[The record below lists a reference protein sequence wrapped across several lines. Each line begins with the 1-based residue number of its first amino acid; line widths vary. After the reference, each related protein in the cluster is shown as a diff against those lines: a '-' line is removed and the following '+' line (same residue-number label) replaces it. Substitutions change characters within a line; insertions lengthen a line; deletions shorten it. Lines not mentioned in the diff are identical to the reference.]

1 MNGPGI
7 GSWPARRARMNPAS
21 TAMFTDDE
29 SLTYADLAARVEAT
43 AAHLREL
50 GVAAGE
56 RVAYLGPNSID
67 TFVCFFATARLGGV
81 FVSLNTRLAAPEIS
95 YMLADSGSVVLVHG
109 PECAEL
115 AHAAD
120 PAAHGVKHVLSAADL
135 RDATGPVAVMW
146 PDRLVDLDD
155 PALILYTSGTTGR
168 PKGAVLTHGNI
179 TWNTVNQL
187 VHVDVLGSDVALCVA
202 PLFHVTGLGQVSLPT
217 LLKGGTVVVVPK
229 FDAGG
234 FLALIEARRAT
245 SFSAVPTMLK
255 MLCDHPDWA
264 EADLSSLRYV
274 LYGGSPVEQR
284 VAQAWLD
291 RGVVLQQGYGMTE
304 AAPGV
309 FMALPEGADARP
321 TSPGV
326 PHFFTDVEVLTAEG
340 THLAGAGQGELLVR
354 GPHVFGGYWER
365 PDESAAVLSPEGWY
379 RSGDVVRI
387 DDDGW
392 AHIVDRVKDV
402 IISGGENIY
411 PAEVEAAIAE
421 LADVHGAAVVA
432 VPDQQW
438 GEVGC
443 AYVVLRPGADLDEL
457 ALRAHLDQR
466 LARYKIPRYVE
477 LARRAAHQRDR
488 QGAPRIAAGAGPARP
503 SIPHRPDGDSMTTI
517 AHPKDLL
524 TMIGQDLGSSP
535 WLEVGQ
541 DRINVFADATD
552 DHQWIH
558 VDVERAK
565 TGPFGGPIAHGYLTL
580 SLLIPLWSEILV
592 IEDLDLAVN
601 YGLNKVRFPAPVP
614 AGARVQVSASLAN
627 AEEVGGN
634 GIQATIDTVMRVEGA
649 DKPVCIAQMV
659 HRYYK
664 D

>member
-21 TAMFTDDE
+21 VALATEDE
-29 SLTYADLAARVEAT
+29 SLTYAGLAARVEAT
-43 AAHLREL
+43 ASHLREL
-50 GVAAGE
+50 GVSAGQ

-81 FVSLNTRLAAPEIS
+81 FVSLNTRLAAPEIG
-95 YMLADSGSVVLVHG
+95 YMLGDSGAAVLVHG

-115 AHAAD
+115 TDAAD
-120 PAAHGVKHVLSAADL
+120 PGAQGVKHVLALADL
-135 RDATGPVAVMW
+135 RQSTLAVSIAPPW
-146 PDRLVDLDD
+146 PDHLVDLDD
-155 PALILYTSGTTGR
+155 PVLILYTSGTTGR

-187 VHVDVLGSDVALCVA
+187 AHIDVLSSDVALCVA
-202 PLFHVTGLGQVSLPT
+202 PLFHVTGLGQVSMPT

-229 FDAGG
+229 FDAGA
-234 FLALIEARRAT
+234 FLALVESRRAT
-245 SFSAVPTMLK
+245 SFSAVPTMLQ
-255 MLCDHPDWA
+255 MMCDHPGWA

-274 LYGGSPVEQR
+274 LYGGSQVDRR

-309 FMALPEGADARP
+309 FMALPDGAASHP

-326 PHFFTDVEVLTAEG
+326 PHFFTDVELETPEG
-340 THLAGAGQGELLVR
+340 THLAGPGQGELMVR
-354 GPHVFGGYWER
+354 GPHVFSGYWNR
-365 PDESAAVLSPEGWY
+365 PEETAQVLSPEGWY

-392 AHIVDRVKDV
+392 AQIVDRVKDV

-421 LADVHGAAVVA
+421 LADVRAAAVVA
-432 VPDQQW
+432 VPDPKW

-466 LARYKIPRYVE
+466 LARYKIPRYLEFRDGLPTNATGKVLRATLRE
-477 LARRAAHQRDR
+477 EARHDHPSPTTDTTE
-488 QGAPRIAAGAGPARP
+488 AP
-503 SIPHRPDGDSMTTI
+503 
-517 AHPKDLL
+517 
-524 TMIGQDLGSSP
+524 
-535 WLEVGQ
+535 
-541 DRINVFADATD
+541 
-552 DHQWIH
+552 
-558 VDVERAK
+558 
-565 TGPFGGPIAHGYLTL
+565 
-580 SLLIPLWSEILV
+580 
-592 IEDLDLAVN
+592 
-601 YGLNKVRFPAPVP
+601 
-614 AGARVQVSASLAN
+614 
-627 AEEVGGN
+627 
-634 GIQATIDTVMRVEGA
+634 
-649 DKPVCIAQMV
+649 
-659 HRYYK
+659 
-664 D
+664 